1 MVVISGS
8 VAPSCELYW
17 PRVKRLEVCQYF
29 TQVMWILLC
38 KLWSLQ
44 REKNEWEECFSSGQ
58 SDENPPYFVGI
69 AVVSF
74 APYAT
79 FLFSWDYAIIIADKS
94 CLLPWLQI
102 DARGALKLAFPLQ
115 KSSFH
120 ASCSGFNP
128 LCLRFHSFC
137 NVYFLFS
144 FYPPPS
150 LTHEVFPALAYV
162 CNKLTFTFDLL
173 TADWRCLRH
182 CYTKLLELLCWLT
195 QQRP

>member
-1 MVVISGS
+1 MERSINYTG
-8 VAPSCELYW
+8 
-17 PRVKRLEVCQYF
+17 LESTDERNVC
-29 TQVMWILLC
+29 ILHKLC
-38 KLWSLQ
+38 SFYCVYYDPWKEGGGGNCQCL
-44 REKNEWEECFSSGQ
+44 SSGQ
-58 SDENPPYFVGI
+58 SDKNPPYFVGI

-137 NVYFLFS
+137 NVYFLFG
-144 FYPPPS
+144 FYPLF
-150 LTHEVFPALAYV
+150 LTHEGCPALACV
-162 CNKLTFTFDLL
+162 CNNFTFTFDLL
-173 TADWRCLRH
+173 TAD
-182 CYTKLLELLCWLT
+182 
-195 QQRP
+195 